1 VGAGHEGPRLDRVTY
16 AIEVLPAAERDL
28 RKVHPQIRARIR
40 GALLK
45 LAVDPR
51 PPGAR
56 ALKDRP
62 GYLRVRIGDYR
73 IIYTI
78 EDDVLRV
85 VVVRLGHRRDVYR

>member
-1 VGAGHEGPRLDRVTY
+1 VTY

-28 RKVHPQIRARIR
+28 RKVHPQMRARIR
-40 GALLK
+40 GVVLK
-45 LAVDPR
+45 LAAEPR

-62 GYLRVRIGDYR
+62 GYLRVRVGDYR

-85 VVVRLGHRRDVYR
+85 LVVRVGHRRDVYR

>member
-1 VGAGHEGPRLDRVTY
+1 MTC
-16 AIEVLPAAERDL
+16 AIEVLPAAERGL
-28 RKVHPQIRARIR
+28 RKVHPQMRARIR
-40 GALLK
+40 GAVLK
-45 LAVDPR
+45 LATDPR

-62 GYLRVRIGDYR
+62 GYLRVRVGDYR

-85 VVVRLGHRRDVYR
+85 IDVWVGHRRDLDR

>member
-1 VGAGHEGPRLDRVTY
+1 VTY

>member
-1 VGAGHEGPRLDRVTY
+1 MTY

-28 RKVHPQIRARIR
+28 RKVHPQMRARIR
-40 GALLK
+40 GAVLK
-45 LAVDPR
+45 LAAEPR

-56 ALKDRP
+56 ALRDRP
-62 GYLRVRIGDYR
+62 GYLRVRVGDYR

-85 VVVRLGHRRDVYR
+85 IVVLVGHRRDVYR

>member
-1 VGAGHEGPRLDRVTY
+1 VTY

-28 RKVHPQIRARIR
+28 RKVHPQMRARIR
-40 GALLK
+40 GAVLK
-45 LAVDPR
+45 LAAEPR

-62 GYLRVRIGDYR
+62 GYLRVRVGDYR

-85 VVVRLGHRRDVYR
+85 IVVRVRHRRDVYR

>member
-1 VGAGHEGPRLDRVTY
+1 MTY

-28 RKVHPQIRARIR
+28 RKVHPQMRARIR
-40 GALLK
+40 GAVLK
-45 LAVDPR
+45 LAAEPR

-62 GYLRVRIGDYR
+62 GYLRVRVGDYR

-85 VVVRLGHRRDVYR
+85 IVVRVGHRRDVYR

>member
-1 VGAGHEGPRLDRVTY
+1 MGAGDERPRLDVTY

-28 RKVHPQIRARIR
+28 RKVHPQMRARIR
-40 GALLK
+40 GAVLK
-45 LAVDPR
+45 LAADPR
-51 PPGAR
+51 PPGVR

-62 GYLRVRIGDYR
+62 GYLRVRVGDYR

-85 VVVRLGHRRDVYR
+85 IVVRVGHRRDVYR

>member
-1 VGAGHEGPRLDRVTY
+1 LDVTY

-28 RKVHPQIRARIR
+28 RKVHPQMRARIR
-40 GALLK
+40 GAVLK
-45 LAVDPR
+45 LAADPR

-62 GYLRVRIGDYR
+62 GYLRVRVGDYR

-78 EDDVLRV
+78 QDDVLRV
-85 VVVRLGHRRDVYR
+85 IVVRVGHRRDVYR

>member
-1 VGAGHEGPRLDRVTY
+1 VTY
-16 AIEVLPAAERDL
+16 AIEVLPAAERGL
-28 RKVHPQIRARIR
+28 RKVHPQMRARIR
-40 GALLK
+40 GAVLK
-45 LAVDPR
+45 LATDPR

-62 GYLRVRIGDYR
+62 GYLHVRVGDYR

-85 VVVRLGHRRDVYR
+85 IDVWGGHRRDLDR

>member
-1 VGAGHEGPRLDRVTY
+1 MTC
-16 AIEVLPAAERDL
+16 AIEVLPAAERGL
-28 RKVHPQIRARIR
+28 RKVHPQMRARIR
-40 GALLK
+40 GAVLK
-45 LAVDPR
+45 LATDPR

-62 GYLRVRIGDYR
+62 GYLRARVGDYR

-85 VVVRLGHRRDVYR
+85 VVVRVGHRRDVYP

>member
-1 VGAGHEGPRLDRVTY
+1 MTY

-28 RKVHPQIRARIR
+28 RKVHPQMRARIR
-40 GALLK
+40 GAVLK
-45 LAVDPR
+45 LAAEPR

-62 GYLRVRIGDYR
+62 GYLRVRVGDYR

-78 EDDVLRV
+78 EDEVLRV
-85 VVVRLGHRRDVYR
+85 IVVRVGHSRDVYR

>member
-1 VGAGHEGPRLDRVTY
+1 MTY

-28 RKVHPQIRARIR
+28 RKVHQQMRARIR
-40 GALLK
+40 GVVLK
-45 LAVDPR
+45 LAAEPR

-62 GYLRVRIGDYR
+62 GYLRVRVGDYR

-85 VVVRLGHRRDVYR
+85 IVVRVRHRRDVYR

>member
-1 VGAGHEGPRLDRVTY
+1 MTY

-28 RKVHPQIRARIR
+28 RKVHPQMRARIR
-40 GALLK
+40 GAVLK
-45 LAVDPR
+45 LAADPR

-62 GYLRVRIGDYR
+62 GYLRVRVGDYR

-85 VVVRLGHRRDVYR
+85 VVVRVGHRRDVYR

>member
-1 VGAGHEGPRLDRVTY
+1 MTY
-16 AIEVLPAAERDL
+16 EIEVLPAAERGL
-28 RKVHPQIRARIR
+28 RMVHPQMRARIR
-40 GALLK
+40 GAVLK
-45 LAVDPR
+45 LATDPR

-62 GYLRVRIGDYR
+62 GYLRVRVGDYR

-85 VVVRLGHRRDVYR
+85 IVVRVGHRRDVYR

>member
-1 VGAGHEGPRLDRVTY
+1 MTY

-28 RKVHPQIRARIR
+28 RKVHPQMRARIR
-40 GALLK
+40 GAVLK
-45 LAVDPR
+45 LAADPR

-62 GYLRVRIGDYR
+62 GFLRVRVGDYR
-73 IIYTI
+73 SIYTI

-85 VVVRLGHRRDVYR
+85 LVVRVGHRRDVYR

>member
-1 VGAGHEGPRLDRVTY
+1 MTY

-28 RKVHPQIRARIR
+28 RKVHPQMRARIR
-40 GALLK
+40 GAVLK
-45 LAVDPR
+45 LAADPR

-56 ALKDRP
+56 ALRNRP
-62 GYLRVRIGDYR
+62 GYLRVRVGDYR

-85 VVVRLGHRRDVYR
+85 LVVRVGHRRDVYR

>member
-1 VGAGHEGPRLDRVTY
+1 MTY

-28 RKVHPQIRARIR
+28 RKVHPQMRARIR
-40 GALLK
+40 GAVLK
-45 LAVDPR
+45 LAAEPR

-62 GYLRVRIGDYR
+62 GYLRVRVGDYR

-85 VVVRLGHRRDVYR
+85 IVVRVAHRRDVYR

>member
-1 VGAGHEGPRLDRVTY
+1 MTY
-16 AIEVLPAAERDL
+16 SIEVLPAAERDL
-28 RKVHPQIRARIR
+28 RKVHPQMRARIR
-40 GALLK
+40 GAVLR

-73 IIYTI
+73 VIYTI
-78 EDDVLRV
+78 KDDVLRV
-85 VVVRLGHRRDVYR
+85 VVVRVGHRRDVYR

>member
-1 VGAGHEGPRLDRVTY
+1 VTY

-28 RKVHPQIRARIR
+28 RKVHPQMRARIR
-40 GALLK
+40 GAVLK
-45 LAVDPR
+45 LAAEPR

-62 GYLRVRIGDYR
+62 GYLRVRVGDYR

-85 VVVRLGHRRDVYR
+85 IVVRVGHPRDVYR